1 MVAQIHYETE
11 EGPQVY
17 NITVTTREEMERAL
31 NHFKDE
37 IYDYLVS
44 NNLKWIEDP
53 TNTNTDFT
61 RNFWRNVGLPTIE
74 KHYPN
79 IIYNDIAY

>member
-37 IYDYLVS
+37 TGLND
-44 NNLKWIEDP
+44 NQ
-53 TNTNTDFT
+53 FT
-61 RNFWRNVGLPTIE
+61 IQLLSTI
-74 KHYPN
+74 
-79 IIYNDIAY
+79 I